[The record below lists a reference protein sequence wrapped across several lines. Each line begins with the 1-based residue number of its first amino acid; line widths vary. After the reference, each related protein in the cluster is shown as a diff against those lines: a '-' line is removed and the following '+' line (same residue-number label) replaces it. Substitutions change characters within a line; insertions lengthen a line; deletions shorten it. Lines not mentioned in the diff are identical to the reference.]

1 MKIWDLHAHLTA
13 RGSTPE
19 EVMELLVRTADRVG
33 IERICVY
40 MGMSFKLTPTPEELR
55 RQNDQVLRAIA
66 RFPDRAFGFVYLNP
80 NYLEVSLEELNRCVA
95 EGPMVGVKLWVAT
108 RASSPKLDPIVERA
122 AELDAVIFQH
132 TWDKLGG
139 DPAQSGGGNLPGES
153 TVQDLVELATRY
165 PDYPFVMGHAGGDW
179 QRGVRAVRAHENILV
194 GVAGGDPERGMV
206 EMAVREL
213 GAERVLYG
221 SDVAGRSFGSQ
232 LAKVY
237 GARISEEERE
247 LIFSGNLRRLMR
259 PILARKGML

>member
-1 MKIWDLHAHLTA
+1 MEHLITA
-13 RGSTPE
+13 
-19 EVMELLVRTADRVG
+19 ADRVG
-33 IERICVY
+33 IERLCVY
-40 MGMSFKLTPTPEELR
+40 MGMSFILDPTPDELR
-55 RQNDQVLRAIA
+55 RQNDQVLRAVA

-80 NYLEVSLEELNRCVA
+80 NHLEFSLEELDRCVA

-139 DPAQSGGGNLPGES
+139 DPPRSGGGNLPGES
-153 TVQDLVELATRY
+153 RSEDLAELASRY

-179 QRGVRAVRAHENILV
+179 ERGIRAVRARENIHV
-194 GVAGGDPERGMV
+194 GIAGGFPQQGMT

-221 SDVAGRSFGSQ
+221 SDVPLRSFGSQ
-232 LAKVY
+232 LAKVH
-237 GARISEEERE
+237 GARISDKEKE
-247 LIFSGNLRRLMR
+247 LIFGGNLRRLMR
-259 PILARKGML
+259 PILKRKGIDVD